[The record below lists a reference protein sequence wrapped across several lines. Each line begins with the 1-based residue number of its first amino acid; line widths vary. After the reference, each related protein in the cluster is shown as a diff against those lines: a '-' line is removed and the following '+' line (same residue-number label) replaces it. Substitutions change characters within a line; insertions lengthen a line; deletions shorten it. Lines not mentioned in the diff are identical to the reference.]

1 MTLVS
6 KYILLDAN
14 LLIGAFDHDAT
25 NSKHLESKKIVENLL
40 LDDKVK
46 IAITP
51 LIRYEVLRGV
61 RRVPIEQMVEI
72 LNDFE
77 EFEITDIEGNRA
89 SEIYR
94 LAFSNNQKL
103 DKRSFDVFHY
113 VVAEIRNLKWMSQ
126 DSDISKIEN
135 LVKTEFDSS
144 YKNPNPPK

>member
-1 MTLVS
+1 MQVTSVS

-14 LLIGAFDHDAT
+14 LLIGAFDHDNA
-25 NSKHLESKKIVENLL
+25 NPKHIESKQIVEDLL

-61 RRVPIEQMVEI
+61 RRVSTEQMVEI

-94 LAFSNNQKL
+94 LAFAKNQKL

-113 VVAEIRNLKWMSQ
+113 VVAEIRDLKWMSQ
-126 DSDISKIEN
+126 DTDLSKIAS
-135 LVKTEFDSS
+135 LAK
-144 YKNPNPPK
+144 PII

>member
-1 MTLVS
+1 VS
-6 KYILLDAN
+6 KYVLLDAN

-25 NSKHLESKKIVENLL
+25 NSKHIESKQIVEDLL

-61 RRVPIEQMVEI
+61 RRVPTEQMVEI

-77 EFEITDIEGNRA
+77 EFEITDVEGNRA
-89 SEIYR
+89 SDIYR
-94 LAFSNNQKL
+94 LVKQQKL

-113 VVAEIRNLKWMSQ
+113 VVAEIRDLEWMSQ
-126 DSDISKIEN
+126 DNDLSKIAILAKPIIEGHI
-135 LVKTEFDSS
+135 
-144 YKNPNPPK
+144 

>member
-14 LLIGAFDHDAT
+14 LLIGAFDHDAENT
-25 NSKHLESKKIVENLL
+25 KHIESKQIVESLL
-40 LDDKVK
+40 LDNTVK

-61 RRVPIEQMVEI
+61 RRVPTEQMVEI

-77 EFEITDIEGNRA
+77 EFGITDIEGNRA

-94 LAFSNNQKL
+94 LAFGTHIDETK
-103 DKRSFDVFHY
+103 FD
-113 VVAEIRNLKWMSQ
+113 RRPLSKMKK
-126 DSDISKIEN
+126 DILEELGIIK
-135 LVKTEFDSS
+135 
-144 YKNPNPPK
+144 PK

>member
-14 LLIGAFDHDAT
+14 LIIGAFDHDSE
-25 NSKHLESKKIVENLL
+25 NKKHIESKQIVEALL
-40 LDDKVK
+40 LDDNVK

-61 RRVPIEQMVEI
+61 RRVPTEQMVEI

-77 EFEITDIEGNRA
+77 EFEITDVEGNRA
-89 SEIYR
+89 SDIYR
-94 LAFSNNQKL
+94 LAIVKNQKL

-113 VVAEIRNLKWMSQ
+113 VVAEIRDLEWMSQ
-126 DSDISKIEN
+126 DNDLSKIAN
-135 LVKTEFDSS
+135 LAKPIIEGQI
-144 YKNPNPPK
+144 

>member
-1 MTLVS
+1 MS

-14 LLIGAFDHDAT
+14 LLIGAFDHD
-25 NSKHLESKKIVENLL
+25 SKNTKHIESKQIVESLL
-40 LDDKVK
+40 LDSDVK

-61 RRVPIEQMVEI
+61 RRVPIEKMVDI

-77 EFEITDIEGNRA
+77 EFEITDVEGNRA

-94 LAFSNNQKL
+94 LAIAQEQKL

-113 VVAEIRNLKWMSQ
+113 VVAEIRDLEWMSQ
-126 DSDISKIEN
+126 DNDLSKIAN
-135 LVKTEFDSS
+135 LAKPIIEGQI
-144 YKNPNPPK
+144 

>member
-1 MTLVS
+1 MQVS
-6 KYILLDAN
+6 NYILLDAN
-14 LLIGAFDHDAT
+14 LLIGAFDHDNT
-25 NSKHLESKKIVENLL
+25 NIKHIESKKIVESLL
-40 LDDKVK
+40 LDDDVK

-61 RRVPIEQMVEI
+61 RRVPVEKMVAI

-94 LAFSNNQKL
+94 SAFSQNQKL

-113 VVAEIRNLKWMSQ
+113 VVAEIRDLKWMSQ
-126 DSDISKIEN
+126 DTDISKIAS
-135 LVKTEFDSS
+135 LAKPIIKGQV
-144 YKNPNPPK
+144 

>member
-25 NSKHLESKKIVENLL
+25 NSKHIESKQIVEALL

-61 RRVPIEQMVEI
+61 RRVPTQQMVEI

-77 EFEITDIEGNRA
+77 EFEITDVEGNRA
-89 SEIYR
+89 SDIYR
-94 LAFSNNQKL
+94 LALLKNQKL

-113 VVAEIRNLKWMSQ
+113 VVAEIRDLEWMSQ
-126 DSDISKIEN
+126 DNDLSKIAN
-135 LVKTEFDSS
+135 LAKPIIEGQI
-144 YKNPNPPK
+144 

>member
-1 MTLVS
+1 MS
-6 KYILLDAN
+6 KYVLLDAN

-25 NSKHLESKKIVENLL
+25 NSKHIESKQIVEDLL

-61 RRVPIEQMVEI
+61 RRVPTEQMVEI

-77 EFEITDIEGNRA
+77 EFEITDVEGNRA
-89 SEIYR
+89 SDIYR
-94 LAFSNNQKL
+94 LALVKQQKL

-113 VVAEIRNLKWMSQ
+113 VVAEIRDLEWMSQ
-126 DSDISKIEN
+126 DNDLSKIAILAKPIIEGHI
-135 LVKTEFDSS
+135 
-144 YKNPNPPK
+144 

>member
-1 MTLVS
+1 MLVS

-14 LLIGAFDHDAT
+14 LLIGAFDHDDT
-25 NSKHLESKKIVENLL
+25 NTKHIESKKIVESLL
-40 LDDKVK
+40 LDVNVK

-61 RRVPIEQMVEI
+61 RRVSTEQMVEI

-77 EFEITDIEGNRA
+77 EFEITDVEGNRA

-94 LAFSNNQKL
+94 LAFSQNQKL

-113 VVAEIRNLKWMSQ
+113 VVAEIRDLKWMSQ
-126 DSDISKIEN
+126 DSDLSKIAS
-135 LVKTEFDSS
+135 LAKPII
-144 YKNPNPPK
+144 KGQL